1 MKRIALLVI
10 VIAVFATAQPIEEK
24 RLDGIV
30 AAWFR
35 IGYSCGSG
43 AAVIRELERLDAT
56 EEVSILKK
64 GWVESGCEKWA
75 KLYRIEDVK

>member
-10 VIAVFATAQPIEEK
+10 VIAVFATAQPIEK

-43 AAVIRELERLDAT
+43 AAVIRELERLHAT
-56 EEVSILKK
+56 KEVSILKK
-64 GWVESGCEKWA
+64 VWVESGCEKWA